1 MCCTRHIIFA
11 RYSAI
16 TFVMCSCIT
25 NVWVAPS
32 EIFRISDNVLN
43 VILRSSLTL
52 TVEVIMF
59 SSIRELTGEPCP
71 PSFETAAFSIY
82 YCGSRSSKIC
92 SESIM
97 QRNVS
102 LICQNTFQA
111 ARCARKQYRAMYIE
125 HGMQEQWSPA
135 R

>member
-1 MCCTRHIIFA
+1 MLHTSHYFCEIF
-11 RYSAI
+11 SNNI
-16 TFVMCSCIT
+16 CDVCSCIT
-25 NVWVAPS
+25 NVWVALS